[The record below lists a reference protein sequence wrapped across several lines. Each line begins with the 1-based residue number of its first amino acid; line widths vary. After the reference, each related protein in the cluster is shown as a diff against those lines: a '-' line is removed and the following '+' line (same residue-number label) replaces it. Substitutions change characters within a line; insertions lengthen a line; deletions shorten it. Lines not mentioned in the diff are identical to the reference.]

1 MNKAILVGLCIAVA
15 ALFAGAGQAFAEFKS
30 LEEKTT
36 GKGEVYGLFV
46 EGGGATVECMGV
58 NPSTW
63 AISNAKEAAKKG
75 EILKI
80 STEKWEGCI
89 ANSGEW
95 KGAAKVTGC
104 GMELKEPGS
113 QTKVVG
119 AITSA
124 CTISGPLSCEI
135 KLVPESN
142 KELKAIELAYADNE
156 NKDTFLEGGVTNA
169 VTTVSAGCATV
180 GIKATTVGKFTPVG
194 VMAQINTEA
203 LKPLFTLTVPVRLTA
218 AVPAG
223 EGKIKNESGVAA
235 MLADYTTTQTPA
247 GNYLKIE
254 NEMTCRTK
262 NYANN
267 EECITK
273 AKRDAAPPRVGMLKW
288 RIVTSA
294 GGVAELTTL
303 IGV

>member
-15 ALFAGAGQAFAEFKS
+15 ACFGGAGQAFAEFKS

-36 GKGEVYGLFV
+36 GKGEIYGLFV
-46 EGGGATVECMGV
+46 EGGGATVECMGS

-63 AISNAKEAAKKG
+63 TISTAKEAAKKG

-89 ANSGEW
+89 ANAAQW

-104 GMELKEPGS
+104 GMEVREPGG

-119 AITSA
+119 AITSV

-142 KELKAIELAYADNE
+142 KELKAFELSYADKE
-156 NKDTFLEGGVTNA
+156 NKDTFLEGEVADAT
-169 VTTVSAGCATV
+169 TTVSEGCAKA
-180 GIKATTVGKFTPVG
+180 GIKATSAGQFSPVG
-194 VMAQINTEA
+194 VMAQVNTEA
-203 LKPLFTLTVPVRLTA
+203 LKPLFTLTAPMQLTA
-218 AVPAG
+218 AAPAG

-235 MLADYTTTQTPA
+235 MLADFTTTQSPA
-247 GNYLKIE
+247 GNYLKVE
-254 NEMTCRTK
+254 NELTCRK
-262 NYANN
+262 NNYPNN
-267 EECITK
+267 GECITK
-273 AKRDAAPPRVGMLKW
+273 AKRDASPSRVGRLKW
-288 RIVTSA
+288 RIVTA
-294 GGVAELTTL
+294 TGGAAELTTL